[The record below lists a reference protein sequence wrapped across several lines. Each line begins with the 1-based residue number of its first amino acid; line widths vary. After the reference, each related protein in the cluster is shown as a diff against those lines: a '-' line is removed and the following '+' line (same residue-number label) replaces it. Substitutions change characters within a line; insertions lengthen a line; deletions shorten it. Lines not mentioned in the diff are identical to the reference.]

1 MRVRFVAIL
10 SLLAAIP
17 PAFADDVY
25 LTNGR
30 KFEGVIAETAGSQVR
45 IRMAGGVLSLPSN
58 QVARV
63 EKEESDLAEYLRR
76 KDDLQANSRARA
88 ADWLELARWAQ
99 VQGLQHGARESAL
112 WAAELDPR
120 LEGVA
125 PVLRGLGY
133 VYDEQLDRWI
143 PYAESMRRR
152 GFVLSYGQWIS
163 RQEYEAA
170 ALAREEEAERRRIAR
185 QEQTRAARE
194 DRLAALTE
202 LVLVREVTRSE
213 EREVRGYSAPLAVFP
228 GYFFPPVFVPGNG
241 HRGHDHGHRRPDHHG
256 RRFNTIDPND
266 GKPHGYT
273 RVPGSLIPGRSPG
286 GH

>member
-10 SLLAAIP
+10 SLLASISP
-17 PAFADDVY
+17 VFADDVY

-30 KFEGVIAETAGSQVR
+30 KFEGVIAETTGSQVR
-45 IRMAGGVLSLPSN
+45 IRMAGGVLSLPSD
-58 QVARV
+58 QVAKV
-63 EKEESDLAEYLRR
+63 EKEDSSLAEYLRR

-99 VQGLQHGARESAL
+99 AQGLQHGARESAL
-112 WAAELDPR
+112 RAAELDPR

-163 RQEYEAA
+163 REEYEAA
-170 ALAREEEAERRRIAR
+170 ARAREEESERRRIAR
-185 QEQTRAARE
+185 QEQARAARE

-202 LVLVREVTRSE
+202 LVLVREVARS
-213 EREVRGYSAPLAVFP
+213 EREVPGYSAPLAVFP
-228 GYFFPPVFVPGNG
+228 GYFFPPVFVPG
-241 HRGHDHGHRRPDHHG
+241 HGHRRPDHHG
-256 RRFNTIDPND
+256 RRFNAIDPND
-266 GKPHGYT
+266 GKPHGYI

>member
-1 MRVRFVAIL
+1 MRVRFVVIL
-10 SLLAAIP
+10 AFLASIP

-30 KFEGVIAETAGSQVR
+30 KFEGVIAETTGSQVR
-45 IRMAGGVLSLPSN
+45 IWMAGGVLSLPSS

-63 EKEESDLAEYLRR
+63 EKEESALAEYLRR

-99 VQGLQHGARESAL
+99 ARGLQHGARESGL
-112 WAAELDPR
+112 RAAALDPR

-163 RQEYEAA
+163 REEYEAA
-170 ALAREEEAERRRIAR
+170 TLAREEEAERRRIAR
-185 QEQTRAARE
+185 QEQARAARE

-202 LVLVREVTRSE
+202 LVLVREVERS
-213 EREVRGYSAPLAVFP
+213 EREVPGYSAPLAVFP
-228 GYFFPPVFVPGNG
+228 GYFFPPVFVPG
-241 HRGHDHGHRRPDHHG
+241 HGHRRPHHG
-256 RRFNTIDPND
+256 RRFNAIDPND
-266 GKPHGYT
+266 GQPHGFI
-273 RVPGSLIPGRSPG
+273 RVPGSLIPGRTPG
-286 GH
+286 KH